1 MSYVKS
7 AIGSD
12 GKVDSKACKLILN
25 KYVIPLFGT
34 MTNHNNMMTFISELL
49 NYAVIKYKATF
60 HKQGAPATSNGKYI
74 YVYNGFFVKEEL
86 TEEGL
91 KLVETSYNQKLGLL
105 VYQLFSLMYRYTNRL
120 RIVGSDPDFKEIARL
135 AVLLKN
141 NTNVLAVSEQAE
153 KESYRINNSGENL
166 ISLPKDSQGNI
177 LTITD
182 VPGLDNRNNNS
193 ITLEG
198 LFTHLA
204 EMDKEELEN
213 LIEQAQDSP
222 TYYSIEIDE
231 DSPSTE
237 AEEAVQRDQWN
248 RFIDEAFSKIAG
260 TEAGDSLKE
269 YSDIHNPGI
278 PYHKLLRSFM
288 LDRLSKDARL
298 SWNKP
303 NRRSASYMSLG
314 YDVVLPIRI
323 PNESL
328 NTACIYLDTSAS
340 MGVDETTE
348 AISHISN
355 IQKETGCNIHLIYSD
370 VNIQGEHI
378 ISSDNSFYDYI
389 VKNDLLPKGNGG
401 TDFRP
406 VQERMLELEKENDN
420 YNVYIMITDLYGPY
434 MDSGSMRPISNKL
447 LWLVTQ
453 NSDNNRPDYG
463 RLLVMN
469 SKEFEV

>member
-1 MSYVKS
+1 
-7 AIGSD
+7 
-12 GKVDSKACKLILN
+12 
-25 KYVIPLFGT
+25 
-34 MTNHNNMMTFISELL
+34 
-49 NYAVIKYKATF
+49 
-60 HKQGAPATSNGKYI
+60 
-74 YVYNGFFVKEEL
+74 
-86 TEEGL
+86 
-91 KLVETSYNQKLGLL
+91 
-105 VYQLFSLMYRYTNRL
+105 
-120 RIVGSDPDFKEIARL
+120 
-135 AVLLKN
+135 
-141 NTNVLAVSEQAE
+141 
-153 KESYRINNSGENL
+153 
-166 ISLPKDSQGNI
+166 
-177 LTITD
+177 
-182 VPGLDNRNNNS
+182 
-193 ITLEG
+193 
-198 LFTHLA
+198 
-204 EMDKEELEN
+204 
-213 LIEQAQDSP
+213 
-222 TYYSIEIDE
+222 
-231 DSPSTE
+231 
-237 AEEAVQRDQWN
+237 
-248 RFIDEAFSKIAG
+248 
-260 TEAGDSLKE
+260 
-269 YSDIHNPGI
+269 
-278 PYHKLLRSFM
+278 
-288 LDRLSKDARL
+288 
-298 SWNKP
+298 
-303 NRRSASYMSLG
+303 MSLG
-314 YDVVLPIRI
+314 YDVVLPIRV